1 MRMIKTTTITA
12 AMLAAALALP
22 ASGWAAET
30 PAAATPASHR
40 EAVEQR
46 IADMHATLKITPA
59 QEAIFNSFAQVMLD
73 NAQSMQAVV
82 EKANADAAKRTAEE
96 SLTAYAT
103 VAAEHAKNV
112 AMLSGA
118 FGTLY
123 ASLTPEQKL
132 AADDMFRSAAAER
145 QQKQETKTGG

>member
-1 MRMIKTTTITA
+1 
-12 AMLAAALALP
+12 
-22 ASGWAAET
+22 
-30 PAAATPASHR
+30 
-40 EAVEQR
+40 
-46 IADMHATLKITPA
+46 MHATLKITPA

-112 AMLSGA
+112 EHAAPGA